1 VRARSLYERLAEQ
14 FPQSPMAGAGVAAK
28 PVALRARALVAED
41 NDINFVI
48 AQKALRRLGFDVARA
63 SDGLAA
69 VRMADEAARGKA
81 TRYDLVLMDI
91 KMPGLDGR
99 QAVRE
104 IREIER
110 ETGTAAVAVVALT
123 ANATAQ
129 DRRAALE
136 AGVDEY
142 LVKPFD
148 PPKLAEA
155 IERAL
160 ARRVGPKAAR
170 RLS

>member
-1 VRARSLYERLAEQ
+1 MRARSLYERLAEQ
-14 FPQSPMAGAGVAAK
+14 FPQSPAATVGAAPK
-28 PVALRARALVAED
+28 PAVLRARALVAED

-48 AQKALRRLGFDVARA
+48 AQKALRRLGFEIARA

-69 VRMADEAARGKA
+69 VRMADEAARGEA
-81 TRYDLVLMDI
+81 QRFDLVLMDI

-110 ETGTAAVAVVALT
+110 ETGTAPVAVVALT

-129 DRRAALE
+129 DQRAALE

-148 PPKLAEA
+148 PPKRAEA

-160 ARRVGPKAAR
+160 AARARPEAAR

>member
-1 VRARSLYERLAEQ
+1 
-14 FPQSPMAGAGVAAK
+14 
-28 PVALRARALVAED
+28 
-41 NDINFVI
+41 
-48 AQKALRRLGFDVARA
+48 
-63 SDGLAA
+63 
-69 VRMADEAARGKA
+69 
-81 TRYDLVLMDI
+81 
-91 KMPGLDGR
+91 MPGLDGR

-110 ETGTAAVAVVALT
+110 ETGTAPVAVVALT

-129 DRRAALE
+129 DQRAALE

-160 ARRVGPKAAR
+160 AARARPEAAR